1 MFSHGTVPSS
11 SSRWRGGAAVIRML
25 RRVIEAAA
33 NSYPGRLGQAFASS
47 EAGNYASGLAFT
59 AFVSMFPLILG
70 LVSILGLL
78 TSAPDVRSHFIA
90 GALGVFPPD
99 ARSTLSSALDGVR
112 DHSGLLGT
120 IGIIGLLWSGSSLF
134 TSMEFALGRMI
145 GARQRG
151 FLRQRAMTAVMT
163 LVFVVAIVA
172 TIFLN
177 SLAALA
183 EGVPHL
189 APVLGLL
196 VWVAFMTAIYRLVP
210 NRTYP
215 LLALWP
221 GALLAGA
228 LMEGLTLVW
237 PLYAGLSHGF
247 TTYGAALALFFVLAA
262 WLYFFAVFTL
272 LGAVAIRMH
281 AGSPGVNGLIASR
294 ESAAL
299 ETDATRAADRLARH
313 HSL

>member
-1 MFSHGTVPSS
+1 VTSV
-11 SSRWRGGAAVIRML
+11 L
-25 RRVIEAAA
+25 RRVVEAAL

-47 EAGNYASGLAFT
+47 QAGNYASGLAFT

-70 LVSILGLL
+70 LVSILSLI
-78 TSAPDVRSHFIA
+78 TSEPDVRSHFIA
-90 GALGVFPPD
+90 GALGAFPPD
-99 ARSTLSSALDGVR
+99 ARSALTSALDGIR
-112 DHSGLLGT
+112 KHSGLFGAV
-120 IGIIGLLWSGSSLF
+120 GVIGLLWSGSSLF

-151 FLRQRAMTAVMT
+151 FLRQRAMAAVMT
-163 LVFVVAIVA
+163 LVFVVGIVA
-172 TIFLN
+172 TIALN
-177 SLAALA
+177 GLAAFA
-183 EGVPHL
+183 DGVPQL

-196 VWVAFMTAIYRLVP
+196 VWVAFMTAIYHLVP

-215 LLALWP
+215 LRKLWP
-221 GALLAGA
+221 GALLAA
-228 LMEGLTLVW
+228 TLMEALTLVW

-281 AGSPGVNGLIASR
+281 AGPPTVNGLIASP
-294 ESAAL
+294 EPAPF
-299 ETDATRAADRLARH
+299 ETEATRAADRLGRRQ
-313 HSL
+313 SL

>member
-1 MFSHGTVPSS
+1 MYSHRTVPNSG
-11 SSRWRGGAAVIRML
+11 SRRRSGAAVIRVL
-25 RRVIEAAA
+25 RRVVEAAA

-47 EAGNYASGLAFT
+47 QAGNYASGLAFT

-70 LVSILGLL
+70 LVSILGLI

-99 ARSTLSSALDGVR
+99 ASSTLTSALDGIR
-112 DHSGLLGT
+112 DHSGLFGA
-120 IGIIGLLWSGSSLF
+120 IGIVGLLWSGSSLF

-163 LVFVVAIVA
+163 LVFVVAIVV

-177 SLAALA
+177 GVAAFA

-196 VWVAFMTAIYRLVP
+196 VWVVFMTAIYRLVP

-215 LLALWP
+215 LRELWP

-237 PLYAGLSHGF
+237 PLYASLSHGF

-281 AGSPGVNGLIASR
+281 AGPPAVKGLIASR
-294 ESAAL
+294 ESAPL
-299 ETDATRAADRLARH
+299 ETDATRAADRLARRP
-313 HSL
+313 SL